1 MKLNELD
8 YSEQNIQYHSE
19 LNPAA
24 WSGWSMHPEVR
35 ERLLDI
41 AQLFVDYLELP
52 DFDVDD
58 VRLTGSMCNFNWT
71 KYSDF
76 DLHIVTDYS
85 ALDSNNIAEAL
96 YNAKKTIWNDR
107 HDITIHGYD
116 VELYIEDSAKPPHS
130 AGMFSVYDNQWIVK
144 PEMVDPKYDH
154 AAVNNKV
161 KAGIDLLQKT
171 IRSADSVDD
180 FDRAIAKIYR
190 MRQSGLEAG
199 GEFST
204 ENLAFKVLRNM
215 GWIERLRDARANFID
230 KTYSI

>member
-1 MKLNELD
+1 MKLTELE
-8 YSEQNIQYHSE
+8 YSQQNIQYHTE

-24 WSGWSMHPEVR
+24 WQGWNMIPEVR
-35 ERLLDI
+35 ERLIDI
-41 AQLFVDYLELP
+41 AQLFVDYLEMP

-85 ALDSNNIAEAL
+85 ALECDDVAEAL
-96 YNAKKTIWNDR
+96 YRAKKTIWNDK
-107 HDITIHGYD
+107 HDITIGGYD
-116 VELYIEDSAKPPHS
+116 VELYIEDTKTPPHS
-130 AGMFSVYDNQWIVK
+130 AGMFSIIDNEWITK
-144 PEMVDPKYDH
+144 PEIIDPKYDH
-154 AAVNNKV
+154 QAVNGKV
-161 KAGIDLLQKT
+161 KSMLDYLQKT
-171 IRSADSVDD
+171 IRAADSIEDY
-180 FDRAIAKIYR
+180 DRAIAKIYN

-215 GWIERLRDARANFID
+215 GWLDKIRAAQTKFID
-230 KTYSI
+230 STYSL

>member
-24 WSGWSMHPEVR
+24 WSGWNMHPEVR

-52 DFDVDD
+52 DFDVED

-71 KYSDF
+71 KFSDF

-144 PEMVDPKYDH
+144 PEMVNPEYDH

-171 IRSADSVDD
+171 IRGADSVDD

-215 GWIERLRDARANFID
+215 GWIERLRDARAEFID